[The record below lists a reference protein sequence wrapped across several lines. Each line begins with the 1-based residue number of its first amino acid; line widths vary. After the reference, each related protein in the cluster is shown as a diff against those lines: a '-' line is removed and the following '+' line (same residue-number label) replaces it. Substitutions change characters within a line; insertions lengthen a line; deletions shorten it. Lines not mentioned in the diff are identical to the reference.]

1 MKLISQIV
9 AVAAVATLIVPA
21 FAQTSTM
28 KPMAKKPMMGKKM
41 STKKP
46 MMKKGTMMKKPMMK
60 KTTM

>member
-1 MKLISQIV
+1 MKLFSKIV
-9 AVAAVATLIVPA
+9 AIAAVATLVVPA

-41 STKKP
+41 MGKK
-46 MMKKGTMMKKPMMK
+46 MMMK